1 MSVINVKTNFTAGQI
16 SEKLLGRGDL
26 GLFENGAK
34 VLQNVIIQPTG
45 GIERRAG
52 SKYISEIESKSRLIA
67 FEFNSEQVYLLCFYH
82 KKIKVFK
89 DDKCIT
95 TLDSP
100 WEEKHLNKLNWTQSA
115 DTLLIVHEDVEPQ
128 EISRNNDEVWKI
140 SPWVFYGKDGQMF
153 CPYFNFF
160 QKKESITPTGNSYTI
175 KLNAV
180 NDIFDESYV
189 GSRIKINGGEGMITA
204 FHTPKSV
211 SMWVSK
217 LLVNTVPSTDWQES
231 SFSARRGWPKSV
243 TFHQGRTVIGGS
255 KSLPNRLWLSVS
267 SDLFNFNLGTGL
279 DDESIEFAILSDQV
293 NAIENVISNRHLLVF
308 TTGAEWMVSG
318 EPLAPTSIRL
328 NMQTKVGSYV
338 KASMQPQNID
348 GATIFISQNGR
359 QLREFLYS
367 DVEQAYQGKD
377 LTLMASDIM
386 SKPID
391 FTFNQNQNILYVILE
406 DGSVSCLTSYRSEE
420 VTAWSK
426 FITKGKYLSVAIVG
440 EDIYFCIERN
450 NKFYIE
456 KVDEN
461 IFSDC
466 SLVLESLEPKTTWD
480 GLEIFEGK
488 EVRVLADEFDVGIY
502 EVINGKIKLIE
513 PAKIIKP
520 GYSYEHIIEPLPFM
534 VEHTKPYG
542 PKAIRIINS
551 IFRIINSKSLALY
564 LGKNFIEVPLKKI
577 NKDNLMD
584 TAPKKYSG
592 NVELKSLGWIRDLN
606 QPMWKISGVEP
617 YGFTLLSVVN
627 EIKIKGE

>member
-513 PAKIIKP
+513 PAKIIKL

-534 VEHTKPYG
+534 VENTKPYG